1 MNCMGF
7 SWHLYMFLLVRKV
20 SQSKSFEISFK
31 IFIDKS
37 KYLPSIWVLSD
48 SNALYSEIKK
58 HRFKNW
64 FEIFGFWKSLFI
76 LSINRSMTLKCTMF
90 FIFEGKEIKIISVQ
104 SIFRNSTQT
113 PNFPHYA
120 FCFTRLL
127 IDAGRMVNVN
137 FKGIFS
143 RLVWIKV

>member
-1 MNCMGF
+1 MNRMGF

-37 KYLPSIWVLSD
+37 KYLPFIWVLSD
-48 SNALYSEIKK
+48 SNALYSEIMK

-64 FEIFGFWKSLFI
+64 FVIFGFWKSLFI
-76 LSINRSMTLKCTMF
+76 LSINLSMTLKCTMF
-90 FIFEGKEIKIISVQ
+90 SFSKGVE